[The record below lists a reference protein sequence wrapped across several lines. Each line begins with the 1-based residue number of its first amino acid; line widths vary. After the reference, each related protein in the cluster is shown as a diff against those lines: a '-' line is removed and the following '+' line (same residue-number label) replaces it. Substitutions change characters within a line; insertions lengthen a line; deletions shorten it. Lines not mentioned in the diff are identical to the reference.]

1 MQTYV
6 PNILKIKNQRE
17 YKITKGSAHIME
29 IRYTMKLKDVVEEHA
44 LTVVHAA
51 DDYETCTISTYNVA
65 RPGLQLA
72 GFYDYFQPD
81 QIQIMGKME
90 MAYLR
95 NLTEEERKRSIDVY
109 MSHGLCAVVICHRVP
124 VDSDI
129 VDAARRY
136 NINLFT
142 TDLGTSAFMAQL
154 INTLRTNLAP
164 RITVHG
170 VLIEVHGE
178 GVLITGDSGI
188 GKSETALELVKR
200 GHRLVADD
208 AVEILRMSRTQVV
221 GAAPEMIRYLMEL
234 RGVGVIDVRRIY
246 GVGAVLENSKIDL
259 VVNFEKWDNDKNYDR
274 LGLEEETTSFLG
286 VKVPHITVP
295 VAPARN
301 LAIILEVAAIN
312 NRQKRMGF
320 NAAADL
326 AMRHD
331 VSVDNGWKS

>member
-1 MQTYV
+1 
-6 PNILKIKNQRE
+6 
-17 YKITKGSAHIME
+17 ME
-29 IRYTMKLKDVVEEHA
+29 YTMKLKSIVKIHELE
-44 LTVVHAA
+44 VVHAA
-51 DDYETCTISTYNVA
+51 SDYETATISTYNVT
-65 RPGLQLA
+65 RPGLQLS

-81 QIQIMGKME
+81 QIQIMGKAE

-95 NLTEEERKRSIDVY
+95 NLDEAARKNAIDVY
-109 MSHGLCAVVICHRVP
+109 MSHGVKVVVVCHRVP
-124 VDSDI
+124 LDSDL

-136 NINLFT
+136 DVNLFT
-142 TDLGTSAFMAQL
+142 TDIGTSAFMAQV
-154 INTLRTNLAP
+154 INTLRTELAP

-170 VLIEVHGE
+170 VLVEVHGE
-178 GVLITGDSGI
+178 GLLITGESGI

-234 RGVGVIDVRRIY
+234 RGVGVIDVRRIF
-246 GVGAVLENSKIDL
+246 GVGSVLENSKIDL
-259 VVNFEKWDNDKNYDR
+259 VVNFERWDDSKTYDR
-274 LGLEEETTSFLG
+274 LGLEDESTTFLG

-301 LAIILEVAAIN
+301 LAIILEVAAMN

-320 NAAADL
+320 NAALDL
-326 AMRHD
+326 AARHD
-331 VSVDNGWKS
+331 VNVDNGWK